1 MFSCFHAYGSI
12 IISGQQGTIGQPF
25 PFTVRATAYDRKDTT
40 LFIGAHEP
48 IVNDDDKRQAISVV
62 SGEER
67 AVTGITP
74 EKIRLNNSSTEQ
86 DNPLYGKQID
96 FIALSSFID
105 DFAPKTDLFVVAHDQ
120 NTQVNLIRNYRS
132 AVAHTVFQSSPLQAG
147 DGVTSGIVGLA
158 ALPGQRIAE
167 GVIARHIF
175 FAAVRPHAGAF
186 GPVGSGIVTG
196 LLNVV
201 DVGNKEEGKETTI
214 WNYSLD
220 QLLFTP
226 LDVTSPALK
235 ITANLASI
243 DNDAQGKEVVMRSY
257 ADTVYSGLFVTGGP
271 AVGNGARSVTVSGSN
286 AIAPDAAIEN
296 DSIIGGRTTV
306 LNENVQVSAH
316 FLDVLTTSTR
326 LAYLVVVGG
335 VGSPA
340 DTAQSVYALPLDISG
355 ALAKKTAV
363 PQSEYVGSWQW
374 LNARYFDDPAVAP
387 GDLFSPSAP
396 DVYKARVG
404 GSVSLPGDIVALFAE
419 KDAVF
424 VAIGADGVNEKAGV
438 FYSQA
443 LFDPAGAIQ
452 GWTDWQRAT
461 GSTTPTFGLAYDNK
475 RGTFWM
481 LPGTDANALTVL
493 QKTAWNTFVASPFT
507 QSLQES
513 FAPCKTGVQGLFDF
527 NKDNAAFSQTL
538 GTRIS
543 ALVATGYK
551 KVVLMESGA
560 DVGVLFSPTQ
570 YITTAFEATG
580 GSLDG
585 FVAPAQKIEMTGGI
599 IGSLGPIIAA
609 DIVSD
614 GVSSW
619 LVVGGSFGAAVLANP
634 DGSGWPVGALEK
646 GFVNLPSTLVWKKL
660 GSFEQVRKIIA
671 DEGNVY
677 ILTSAE
683 LRRIAASADVFAD
696 ATEQGVL
703 LATAR
708 GLLSS
713 FVGENGSFSDLA
725 ISGKFGLLATSAGL
739 FRVGNGSDISQS
751 PSSILTHWEHFSLP
765 ESSGPVTRLVVISP
779 TGQPT
784 DFAKDERGGN
794 VYILNACVAT
804 AQARIYRV
812 SIEGLVGGADISD
825 STIQLFQDMF
835 VKDHVSLYLNRGDY
849 RNYMATD
856 GALLMMTRSTYAP
869 GNSPQYETIQS
880 FMEIISPTLKAGVR
894 KAALG
899 SMTVSAGSKDYP
911 SYHMGPVIKRSATGS
926 WMLGGTFLMVGE

>member
-1 MFSCFHAYGSI
+1 MFICFHAHGSLI
-12 IISGQQGTIGQPF
+12 VSGQQGTIGQPF
-25 PFTVRATAYDRKDTT
+25 PFTIRATAYDRKGTT

-48 IVNDDDKRQAISVV
+48 IVNDDNKRQAISVV
-62 SGEER
+62 SGEEH

-86 DNPLYGKQID
+86 DNPLYGKKID
-96 FIALSSFID
+96 FIELSSFVD
-105 DFAPKTDLFVVAHDQ
+105 DFSPMTDLFVVTHDQ
-120 NTQVNLIRNYRS
+120 NTQVSLLRNYSS
-132 AVAHTVFQSSPLQAG
+132 AIARAVFQSQPLQAG

-167 GVIARHIF
+167 GVIARQRF

-186 GPVGSGIVTG
+186 GPVGSGIVEG
-196 LLNVV
+196 LLNVT
-201 DVGNKEEGKETTI
+201 DIGCKEEGKKTTI
-214 WNYSLD
+214 WEYSLD
-220 QLLFTP
+220 QLPFVP
-226 LDVTSPALK
+226 LDVTSVALK
-235 ITANLASI
+235 IGADLASI
-243 DNDAQGKEVVMRSY
+243 DNDANGKDVVMRS
-257 ADTVYSGLFVTGGP
+257 AFDTVFAGLFVTGGP
-271 AVGNGARSVTVSGSN
+271 SIGDGARAVTLSGASM
-286 AIAPDAAIEN
+286 ITPDAAIEN

-316 FLDVLTTSTR
+316 FLDILTTSTR

-340 DTAQSVYALPLDISG
+340 ATAQSVYALPLNING
-355 ALAKKTAV
+355 VLAKKTAV
-363 PQSEYVGSWQW
+363 PQSMYEGSWQW
-374 LNARYFDDPAVAP
+374 LITRYFDDPALAP

-396 DVYKARVG
+396 DIYKARVG
-404 GSVSLPGDIVALFAE
+404 GTASLPGDITALFAE

-424 VAIGADGVNEKAGV
+424 VTIGTDGVNEKAGV

-461 GSTTPTFGLAYDNK
+461 GSTTSTFGLAYDNK

-481 LPGTDANALTVL
+481 LPGTDVNSLTVL
-493 QKTAWNTFVASPFT
+493 KKTEWSSFAASPFN
-507 QSLQES
+507 QSLQDS
-513 FAPCKTGVQGLFDF
+513 FAEFKTGTQGLFDM
-527 NKDNAAFSQTL
+527 NKNNPVFSQAL
-538 GTRIS
+538 GTRVSVLI
-543 ALVATGYK
+543 ATGYQ

-560 DVGVLFSPTQ
+560 DVGGLFSPTQ
-570 YITTAFEATG
+570 YITTTFQAKG
-580 GSLDG
+580 GSLDS
-585 FVAPAQKIEMTGGI
+585 FIAPAQKIEMTGGVL
-599 IGSLGPIIAA
+599 GSLGPIIAA

-634 DGSGWPVGALEK
+634 DGSGWPVGTLEK
-646 GFVNLPSTLVWKKL
+646 GFVNLPSTLIWKKL

-677 ILTSAE
+677 VLTSSE
-683 LRRIAASADVFAD
+683 LRRIAASAAVFLD

-713 FVGENGSFSDLA
+713 LVGDNGSFSDLA
-725 ISGKFGLLATSAGL
+725 ISGKFGILATSAGL
-739 FRVGNGSDISQS
+739 FRVGNGSDISLS
-751 PSSILTHWEHFSLP
+751 PSPSLTHWEHFSLP

-779 TGQPT
+779 TSQQT

-794 VYILNACVAT
+794 VYILNASVAT
-804 AQARIYRV
+804 AQARIYRA
-812 SIEGLVGGADISD
+812 SIEGLVGDADISD
-825 STIQLFQDMF
+825 STMQLFQDMF
-835 VKDHVSLYLNRGDY
+835 VKDHVSMYLNRGDY
-849 RNYMATD
+849 RNYIATD
-856 GALLMMTRSTYAP
+856 GALLMMTRTRYAP
-869 GNSPQYETIQS
+869 GVSPRFETIQS
-880 FMEIISPTLKAGVR
+880 FMEIINPLVKAGQR
-894 KAALG
+894 KAAMG
-899 SMTVSAGSKDYP
+899 SFPVLVGSKDYP